1 MRVLFCSTA
10 AIGRLF
16 PLVPL
21 AWALRAAGHEVLVTF
36 GQHLDAAAAT
46 GLHVIDAAPGY
57 DGSAVFGAIRS
68 NPALTER
75 EFATPEE
82 RQHAGFV
89 LMVAEAN
96 RPFVDRTVELVDQWR
111 PDLVVYEQTATYGLI
126 AAARRG
132 VPAVQRN
139 LGTFRT
145 DGLHDQTGAHLADE
159 MRRHGVEHLPRPALV
174 LEYVPPSMLPFP
186 EPEGEFV
193 RDLPF
198 TSAGVLGDR
207 LPEPQG
213 RPRIALTTGTVKP
226 PAHRHHALSATLAAA
241 AEVDADFALALG
253 DIDYSVCGPLPAN
266 VTPVGWTPLDVLLT
280 TCSGL
285 VHHGGGGST
294 MAAIVAGVPQL
305 LLLDPRFPSTGTMA
319 AAVEVSGVGLV
330 TAPDDVD
337 AAALTALLADEGLR
351 KATADVRAELDTL
364 PTPADL
370 VPRLVDLT
378 H

>member
-21 AWALRAAGHEVLVTF
+21 AWAMRAAGHEVLVTF
-36 GQHLDAAAAT
+36 GEHLTAAAST
-46 GLHVIDAAPGY
+46 GLHVVDAAPGY
-57 DGSAVFGAIRS
+57 NGSAVFGAIRD
-68 NPALTER
+68 NPVLTER
-75 EFATPEE
+75 TYATPEE
-82 RQHAGFV
+82 RGHASFV

-96 RPFVDRTVELVDQWR
+96 RPFIRRTVELADDWR

-126 AAARRG
+126 AAARLG

-145 DGLHDQTGAHLADE
+145 DGLHEQTSAHLADE
-159 MRRHGVEHLPRPALV
+159 LRAHGVESLPRPALT

-186 EPEGEFV
+186 EPEGEYV

-198 TSAGVLGDR
+198 TGAGAIGAR
-207 LPEPQG
+207 LPRPG
-213 RPRIALTTGTVKP
+213 SRPRIALTTGTVKP
-226 PAHRHHALSATLAAA
+226 AAHRHHALTATLAAA
-241 AEVDADFALALG
+241 ARVDADFALALG
-253 DIDYSVCGPLPAN
+253 DIDYSVCGPLPDN
-266 VTPVGWTPLDVLLT
+266 VTPVGWSPLDVLLRS
-280 TCSGL
+280 CSGF

-305 LLLDPRFPSTGTMA
+305 LLLDPRYPATGTMA
-319 AAVEVSGVGLV
+319 AAVEVSGVGRVL
-330 TAPDDVD
+330 APDSVD
-337 AAALTALLADEGLR
+337 AAALAALPHDEDLR
-351 KATADVRAELDTL
+351 AATAKVRAELDTL

-370 VPRLVDLT
+370 VPRLADLT
-378 H
+378 R